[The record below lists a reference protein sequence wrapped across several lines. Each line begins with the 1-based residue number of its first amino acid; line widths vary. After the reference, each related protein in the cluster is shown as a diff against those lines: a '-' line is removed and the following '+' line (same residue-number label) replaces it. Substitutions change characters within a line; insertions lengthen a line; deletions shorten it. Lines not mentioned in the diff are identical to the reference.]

1 MFKLGIIGFGNVGRS
16 LSQILIDKKEILR
29 EKYGFEYKVVAI
41 GEMHGSFVNEGG
53 LNLEELINLSFNDF
67 KQHSDWKE
75 GLKVVDLIREVNFDI
90 LIEMSYTNL
99 KDGEPGLTHIKE
111 ALKNGKHV
119 VSSNKG
125 PFVFAFKELMDLAK
139 ENGLELKYEATVG
152 GAIPIFNL
160 GLYGLASNKIFS
172 IKAILNGTS
181 NFILTKMS
189 LEKVS
194 FDIALKE
201 AQELGYAE
209 ADPTLDIEGLDAAA
223 KLVILAN
230 TFLDLNVSLKD
241 VKIEGIKN
249 IVPDAIYLASEDDLL
264 IKHIAIADLKGNL
277 EVAPKLV
284 PFDSP
289 FAIGKNN
296 NIIVLETDLAKH
308 VSIIGHGA
316 GGTEAASAIM
326 SDLVSISIKV
336 NDKK

>member
-160 GLYGLASNKIFS
+160 GLYG
-172 IKAILNGTS
+172 
-181 NFILTKMS
+181 
-189 LEKVS
+189 
-194 FDIALKE
+194 
-201 AQELGYAE
+201 
-209 ADPTLDIEGLDAAA
+209 
-223 KLVILAN
+223 
-230 TFLDLNVSLKD
+230 
-241 VKIEGIKN
+241 
-249 IVPDAIYLASEDDLL
+249 
-264 IKHIAIADLKGNL
+264 
-277 EVAPKLV
+277 
-284 PFDSP
+284 
-289 FAIGKNN
+289 
-296 NIIVLETDLAKH
+296 
-308 VSIIGHGA
+308 
-316 GGTEAASAIM
+316 
-326 SDLVSISIKV
+326 
-336 NDKK
+336 